1 MKSIIFKELK
11 ELTRDGRFKIAMVI
25 SLILL
30 VIATITGVNQYQKNN
45 QQLIESINKERD
57 VWESQD
63 AKNPHSAAHYGTYA
77 FKPKF
82 ALSLFDYGVTKY
94 TGNSIFLE
102 AHNRNEASFSEAS
115 DQTSLARFGTL
126 SINFVLI
133 YLFPLIIILIGYNS
147 YTKEVE
153 NKTLTLLKSQG
164 IHPIKLALGKWLA
177 TFIPIFILTA
187 VIFLGI
193 GIVLSNLDNLTFF
206 SWNSLFILFASYVFY
221 YLIITTIA
229 VLISIWS
236 KSSGMSLVSSLVIWI
251 LFSFITPKIA
261 TNFANGN
268 HPYPSKSEFNS
279 RISEDRKNGLD
290 GHNPWNKAAKKLE
303 QETLKEYGV
312 DSLHKLP
319 FNYAGYR
326 MQKGEEHEAKIYQKH
341 YNILNEI
348 ANQQNGTYKKLSFL
362 SPFIPV
368 RFLSM
373 DVANTSDNLHWKFTR
388 EAEKYRIETQRF
400 LNYDIKDNAKVGER
414 GYKMSADKFKNL
426 PKFSFTPPT
435 LSQILKENKQ
445 NIFVLG
451 LWFILPFLGLIISSK
466 KI

>member
-1 MKSIIFKELK
+1 MKNIIFKELK
-11 ELTRDGRFKIAMVI
+11 ELTRDGRFKIAMSI

-30 VIATITGVNQYQKNN
+30 MIATITGINQYQKNN
-45 QQLIESINKERD
+45 QQYLESIDKERTI
-57 VWESQD
+57 WETQEE
-63 AKNPHSAAHYGTYA
+63 KNPHSAAHYGTYA

-133 YLFPLIIILIGYNS
+133 YLIPLIIILIGYNS

-153 NKTLTLLKSQG
+153 HKTFTLLKSQG
-164 IHPIKLALGKWLA
+164 VHPVKLALGKWLA
-177 TFIPIFILTA
+177 TFIPIFILTT
-187 VIFLGI
+187 VIFSI
-193 GIVLSNLDNLTFF
+193 TGIVLSSLENLAFF
-206 SWNSLFILFASYVFY
+206 SWSSLLTLFISYSFY
-221 YLIITTIA
+221 YLIITTIT
-229 VLISIWS
+229 VLISMWS

-251 LFSFITPKIA
+251 VFSFITPKIA
-261 TNFANGN
+261 TNFANAN
-268 HPYPSKSEFNS
+268 HPYPSKSEFNA
-279 RISEDRKNGLD
+279 RIDEDKKNGLD
-290 GHNPWNKAAKKLE
+290 GHNPWNEAAKKLE
-303 QETLKEYGV
+303 LETLKKYGV
-312 DSLHKLP
+312 DSLSQLP

-326 MQKGEEHEAKIYQKH
+326 MQKGEEHEAKIYEKH

-348 ANQQNGTYKKLSFL
+348 AINQNDTYKNLSFI

-373 DVANTSDNLHWKFTR
+373 DIANTSDNAHRKFTKA
-388 EAEKYRIETQRF
+388 AEEYRIKKQQF
-400 LNYDIKDNAKVGER
+400 LNYDIKDNAKVGDRE
-414 GYKMSADKFKNL
+414 YKMSAEKFKEL
-426 PKFSFTPPT
+426 PKFSFTPPI
-435 LSQILKENKQ
+435 LSQILKENMQ
-445 NIFVLG
+445 NLLFLVLWLIFPLV
-451 LWFILPFLGLIISSK
+451 GLIITSK

>member
-1 MKSIIFKELK
+1 MRHIFYKELK
-11 ELTRDGRFKIAMVI
+11 ELIRDGRFKIVIGI

-30 VIATITGVNQYQKNN
+30 FVATITGVNQYEKNSE
-45 QQLIESINKERD
+45 QYISSVAKERSI
-57 VWESQD
+57 WESQG

-77 FKPKF
+77 FKPQF

-102 AHNRNEASFSEAS
+102 AHSRNEASFSEAS

-147 YTKEVE
+147 YTKEFE
-153 NKTLTLLKSQG
+153 HQTFRLLKSQG
-164 IHPIKLALGKWLA
+164 VHPIKLVLGKWMA
-177 TFIPIFILTA
+177 TFVPIFVLTLI
-187 VIFLGI
+187 IFLAI
-193 GIVLSNLDNLTFF
+193 GTILSSIENLAFF
-206 SWNSLFILFASYVFY
+206 SWSSLFTLFIVYTFY
-221 YLIITTIA
+221 YLIITTLTI
-229 VLISIWS
+229 LISMWS

-251 LFSFITPKIA
+251 VFSFISPKVA
-261 TNFANGN
+261 TNLANGN
-268 HPYPSKSEFNS
+268 HPYPSKSEFDA
-279 RISEDRKNGLD
+279 RIAKDKKNGLD

-303 QETLKEYGV
+303 EETLKEYGV
-312 DSLHKLP
+312 DSISQLP

-326 MQKGEEHEAKIYQKH
+326 MQKGEEHEAKIYEKH
-341 YNILNEI
+341 YAILNEI
-348 ANQQNGTYKKLSFL
+348 ANQQNETYKSVAFL

-373 DVANTSDNLHWKFTR
+373 DIANTSDNLHWKFTR
-388 EAEKYRIETQRF
+388 AAEEYRIKKQAF
-400 LNYDIKDNAKVGER
+400 LNNDIKDNSKLGDW
-414 GYKMSADKFKNL
+414 GYKMDGKRFKEL

-435 LSQILKENKQ
+435 LTKILGDSKGSLA
-445 NIFVLG
+445 FLG
-451 LWFILPFLGLIISSK
+451 LWLVLPFIVLIASSK